1 MTNEVNLGLA
11 DFCHDLD
18 RHSTHDAVLLLSPL
32 VPWFPLQWSHHWH
45 FIFIVSDHPCFAL
58 CLSVSR
64 TWGTVIF
71 LSIKM
76 DFLRERPKSKHLQL
90 ALVRFHF
97 GGMGREGNSCPHN
110 VLQFEWRYFCRS
122 GWIVIQT
129 NWVHSLDLVLKNQ
142 TAQRKWAPGMAPLL
156 VSGPYC
162 AFLFALHL
170 APLLSAPEAFSGSA
184 LL

>member
-1 MTNEVNLGLA
+1 MISSLA
-11 DFCHDLD
+11 FHF
-18 RHSTHDAVLLLSPL
+18 HSVRSPL
-32 VPWFPLQWSHHWH
+32 
-45 FIFIVSDHPCFAL
+45 L
-58 CLSVSR
+58 CIMPVSR

-90 ALVRFHF
+90 ALVRCHF

-110 VLQFEWRYFCRS
+110 VLQFEWKYFCRS